1 MKRFVLIFILS
12 AALQSFGQTDSLEII
27 FSSDSVPP
35 IEVIEEEAFQAP
47 PLELIDTNFYNENF
61 YNEKDYIRHM
71 CFFTGVDFGLLSLQN
86 NKYPIRQ
93 KQSFSFRLNLVEYKK
108 QLAGNNFGIF
118 SGIVLGYQQI
128 GFQDD
133 FKFFNTGSQTILAS
147 DTIDYLKNQLRSFS
161 GSVPIMFEI
170 NSKNTFEKNMHLA
183 FGLQAGYRYA
193 NSTYQKHLN
202 GTATIVRKNSE
213 DIYVNRYN
221 LEACIRLGFQNLT
234 FFASRSLTPLFSTNK
249 FQTELYPIVVG
260 LSILPA
266 NTKPSKPAD
275 FDF

>member
-1 MKRFVLIFILS
+1 MKRFVLIFILT

-35 IEVIEEEAFQAP
+35 IEVIEEEAFPAP
-47 PLELIDTNFYNENF
+47 PLEFIDTNFFNENF
-61 YNEKDYIRHM
+61 YNEKDYIRYM

-86 NKYPIRQ
+86 NKYPIKQ

-108 QLAGNNFGIF
+108 QLVGNKFGVF
-118 SGIVLGYQQI
+118 SGIALGYQQI

-161 GSVPIMFEI
+161 VSVPIMFEI

-221 LEACIRLGFQNLT
+221 LEACIRVGFQNLT
-234 FFASRSLTPLFSTNK
+234 FFASRSLTPLFATNK

-266 NTKPSKPAD
+266 NSKPSKPDD

>member
-1 MKRFVLIFILS
+1 MKRFVLIFIFS

-27 FSSDSVPP
+27 SFQDTLVPVEGEISDVFEMAPMEMP
-35 IEVIEEEAFQAP
+35 EEEM
-47 PLELIDTNFYNENF
+47 
-61 YNEKDYIRHM
+61 YNEKDYIRYM

-86 NKYPIRQ
+86 ETYPIKQ

-108 QLAGNNFGIF
+108 QLIENRFGVF
-118 SGIVLGYQQI
+118 SGIAMGYQQI

-133 FKFFNTGSQTILAS
+133 FKFINSGSETILVP

-161 GSVPIMFEI
+161 VSVPIMFEI

-183 FGLQAGYRYA
+183 FGVQAGYRYA

-202 GTATIVRKNSE
+202 GGATIVRKNSE

-221 LEACIRLGFQNLT
+221 LEACIRVGFQNLT

-266 NTKPSKPAD
+266 NTKPSNPDD

>member
-1 MKRFVLIFILS
+1 MKRFVLRFIFS
-12 AALQSFGQTDSLEII
+12 AALQTLGQTDSLEII

-35 IEVIEEEAFQAP
+35 IEVIEDDVFAAP
-47 PLELIDTNFYNENF
+47 PIEFIDTNFLNEDL
-61 YNEKDYIRHM
+61 YNEKEYIRYM

-86 NKYPIRQ
+86 ETYPIKQ
-93 KQSFSFRLNLVEYKK
+93 KQSFSFRLNLLEYKK
-108 QLAGNNFGIF
+108 QLIENRFGVF
-118 SGIVLGYQQI
+118 SGIALGYQQI

-133 FKFFNTGSQTILAS
+133 FKFINSGSETILVP

-161 GSVPIMFEI
+161 VSVPIMFEI

-183 FGLQAGYRYA
+183 FGVQAGYRYA

-202 GTATIVRKNSE
+202 SGATIVRKNSE

-221 LEACIRLGFQNLT
+221 LEACIRVGFQNLT

-266 NTKPSKPAD
+266 NTKPSNPDD